1 MANDKNAVS
10 DGNGAEDNNKE
21 RGMAMTNR
29 LTDTEGKGEEK
40 KSNLIFFDKLT
51 PQHQLSSHFDKIN
64 STLWKIKVN
73 LSLDVA
79 LICNGCSLPHNR
91 TFELLVSS

>member
-21 RGMAMTNR
+21 RGIAMTNR

-40 KSNLIFFDKLT
+40 KSN
-51 PQHQLSSHFDKIN
+51 
-64 STLWKIKVN
+64 
-73 LSLDVA
+73 
-79 LICNGCSLPHNR
+79 
-91 TFELLVSS
+91 